1 MVSDNFGLRRPDGS
15 PRINVNPEPSQPFVM
30 YEPERTIEDEMPD
43 VVQTD
48 MGNDPC
54 CGEARE
60 MWRDGLA
67 EGWGPHFTNDPDG
80 GVSILERY
88 DAMSC
93 DEFRQSLENR
103 FDAQGYSLLSGGSS
117 QMRSFT
123 RPGMNPN
130 SPRSNHSWE
139 DFLANRVLEAWDK
152 CSEASLPTGEASQD
166 MGFYASEDAFEVG
179 WNAIL
184 KYSMY
189 EDKPDDA
196 PFERL
201 VSTFSGMG
209 APETAA
215 MRVGAK
221 PALSI
226 DGWDES
232 IRTLNENY
240 PGEHKQ
246 IWMGGEGGSV
256 EDVLGH
262 IHDATTGADSWA
274 YHGSPPCT
282 DISSANPNCDPDKAM
297 EMMRFND
304 ALMSG
309 MRGMENPPSLMTT
322 EQAKEM
328 RPLLLEGNHG
338 LSQEFMDAV
347 RSSPLLESGMF
358 GSPSIRQRM
367 YAVEGSKATPQI
379 TGRGNYRSI
388 NDLFPDM
395 AGEWEE
401 SENRPAQL
409 AHLARLGKVGH
420 KAFNMLAEPTISMG
434 GSVNPGA
441 RGSPWN
447 DEKQGFAW
455 KHIHPTRR
463 AIPSVTHHRPALTH
477 VRKLTRPEVM
487 QIQGWTPEEAKAFNF
502 PQRDN
507 QGYQH
512 TENTRQNIIDTQL
525 GNTLNPNI
533 MENIFRNVQPRR
545 VA

>member
-15 PRINVNPEPSQPFVM
+15 PRININPEPSQPFDLQ
-30 YEPERTIEDEMPD
+30 EPERTLEEVPLRQRINDILLPDDDTIPDWDTETLTDE
-43 VVQTD
+43 VE
-48 MGNDPC
+48 DPC
-54 CGEARE
+54 CAEARE
-60 MWRDGLA
+60 ELSSWMFEYAKQQGANRLSDPFFTQMLFDVAEAVANGD
-67 EGWGPHFTNDPDG
+67 EGWSCAELQEKMELWLQRGNDKEKKVAQMVLDTW
-80 GVSILERY
+80 
-88 DAMSC
+88 DAC
-93 DEFRQSLENR
+93 
-103 FDAQGYSLLSGGSS
+103 SS
-117 QMRSFT
+117 RSM
-123 RPGMNPN
+123 G
-130 SPRSNHSWE
+130 H
-139 DFLANRVLEAWDK
+139 LASDDPFEA
-152 CSEASLPTGEASQD
+152 
-166 MGFYASEDAFEVG
+166 G

-184 KYSMY
+184 KYSIY

-309 MRGMENPPSLMTT
+309 MRAMENPPSLMTT

-328 RPLLLEGNHG
+328 RPLLLGGDHG

-347 RSSPLLESGMF
+347 RSSPTLESGMF
-358 GSPSIRQRM
+358 GSPTVRERM
-367 YAVEGSKATPQI
+367 YAIEGSMATPQI
-379 TGRGNYRSI
+379 RGRDNYRSI
-388 NDLFPDM
+388 NDMFPDM

-409 AHLARLGKVGH
+409 AHLARLGKVGQD
-420 KAFNMLAEPTISMG
+420 AFNMLAEPTLSMV
-434 GSVNPGA
+434 GSVNPGKEGA
-441 RGSPWN
+441 PWN

-463 AIPSVTHHRPALTH
+463 AVPSVTHHRPALTH
-477 VRKLTRPEVM
+477 TRKLSRPEVM
-487 QIQGWTPEEAKAFNF
+487 QIQGWTPEEAKGFNF
-502 PQRDN
+502 PQKDN

-512 TENTRQNIIDTQL
+512 TEKTRQNIIDTQL

>member
-1 MVSDNFGLRRPDGS
+1 
-15 PRINVNPEPSQPFVM
+15 
-30 YEPERTIEDEMPD
+30 MP
-43 VVQTD
+43 
-48 MGNDPC
+48 
-54 CGEARE
+54 
-60 MWRDGLA
+60 L
-67 EGWGPHFTNDPDG
+67 
-80 GVSILERY
+80 
-88 DAMSC
+88 
-93 DEFRQSLENR
+93 
-103 FDAQGYSLLSGGSS
+103 
-117 QMRSFT
+117 
-123 RPGMNPN
+123 
-130 SPRSNHSWE
+130 
-139 DFLANRVLEAWDK
+139 
-152 CSEASLPTGEASQD
+152 
-166 MGFYASEDAFEVG
+166 
-179 WNAIL
+179 
-184 KYSMY
+184 
-189 EDKPDDA
+189 
-196 PFERL
+196 FERL

-221 PALSI
+221 PTLSI

-309 MRGMENPPSLMTT
+309 MRAMENPPSLMTT

-328 RPLLLEGNHG
+328 RPLLLGGDHG

-347 RSSPLLESGMF
+347 RSSPTLESGMF
-358 GSPSIRQRM
+358 GSPTVRQRM

-379 TGRGNYRSI
+379 TGRDNYRSI

-401 SENRPAQL
+401 SVDRPAQL
-409 AHLARLGKVGH
+409 AHLARLGKVGQD
-420 KAFNMLAEPTISMG
+420 AFNMLAEPTLSMV
-434 GSVNPGA
+434 GSVNPGR
-441 RGSPWN
+441 RGAPWN
-447 DEKQGFAW
+447 DDKQGFAW

-463 AIPSVTHHRPALTH
+463 AVPSVTHHRPALTH
-477 VRKLTRPEVM
+477 TRKLSRPEVM
-487 QIQGWTPEEAKAFNF
+487 QIQGWTPEEAKRFIF

-507 QGYQH
+507 QDI
-512 TENTRQNIIDTQL
+512 NTQKTPAK
-525 GNTLNPNI
+525 TS
-533 MENIFRNVQPRR
+533 
-545 VA
+545 

>member
-1 MVSDNFGLRRPDGS
+1 MSDNFGSRRPDGS
-15 PRINVNPEPSQPFVM
+15 PRININPEPSQPFDLF
-30 YEPERTIEDEMPD
+30 EPQRTIEQESPSLRERINDILLPDEDTIPD
-43 VVQTD
+43 VSQID

-54 CGEARE
+54 CDNARE
-60 MWRDGLA
+60 MWYGLLEQSGITRDDGSDILNGYDEMDCEEFEA
-67 EGWGPHFTNDPDG
+67 TLRDFAGDMPGKYYKNNVTDRARFEGGYLPPT
-80 GVSILERY
+80 
-88 DAMSC
+88 
-93 DEFRQSLENR
+93 EFHHYARQ
-103 FDAQGYSLLSGGSS
+103 
-117 QMRSFT
+117 
-123 RPGMNPN
+123 
-130 SPRSNHSWE
+130 
-139 DFLANRVLEAWDK
+139 VLDAWDGCK
-152 CSEASLPTGEASQD
+152 FEGQNTPEAQD

-184 KYSMY
+184 KYS
-189 EDKPDDA
+189 EDDA

-367 YAVEGSKATPQI
+367 YAVEGAKATPQI

-409 AHLARLGKVGH
+409 AHLARLGKVGQ

-434 GSVNPGA
+434 GSINPGKGGA
-441 RGSPWN
+441 PWT
-447 DEKQGFAW
+447 DEKQAFAW

-463 AIPSVTHHRPALTH
+463 AVPSVTHHRPALTH